1 MTRSG
6 STLTSARM
14 HATYGIGS
22 ALCQRSDQSLFGAL
36 ERRSSRRAVGESL
49 TALATALICW
59 VRPHCAVGHVRT
71 FDLDEL
77 APIGHNASL
86 PFVAYEHYRGWLV
99 IDL

>member
-1 MTRSG
+1 
-6 STLTSARM
+6 
-14 HATYGIGS
+14 
-22 ALCQRSDQSLFGAL
+22 
-36 ERRSSRRAVGESL
+36 L
-49 TALATALICW
+49 TALVTAALICW